1 MRDFR
6 WIYTLPANFPSKC
19 SFSMGYDSNPCDLY
33 SYRFYLFSDGFQ
45 DQFGGDNDR
54 KYSTS
59 CFKDLLIWPS
69 HLPMPLQREK
79 LNEEKERTV
88 KPMIFWWLVW
98 RCREKTNARR
108 GFGAGFM

>member
-6 WIYTLPANFPSKC
+6 WIYTLPANFPSRC
-19 SFSMGYDSNPCDLY
+19 SLFIGNDSNPNDLF
-33 SYRFYLFSDGFQ
+33 SYRFCLFSDGFQ

-59 CFKDLLIWPS
+59 RFKDLLIWPS

-79 LNEEKERTV
+79 LNEELHSWKGANPQTDD
-88 KPMIFWWLVW
+88 ILVVGV
-98 RCREKTNARR
+98 E
-108 GFGAGFM
+108 M